1 MKTTYNA
8 MLAAGF
14 TTFVILAGVTTPAF
28 SKCIQPHPLLGIDT
42 YVADKYCQKKS
53 VRRKSVRTAMVGMK
67 TSHKMTGRRAVRE
80 MQSRLTAMGYNPGP
94 ADGVSG
100 PDTKKAAGEF
110 NMSVGLPANAS
121 TSATLKTLRRISG
134 N

>member
-1 MKTTYNA
+1 MKIIFNT
-8 MLAAGF
+8 MLASGF
-14 TTFVILAGVTTPAF
+14 TAFIALTGFTSPAL
-28 SKCIQPHPLLGIDT
+28 SECVKTHPIFGIDV
-42 YVADKYCQKKS
+42 YMADKYCQKANIK
-53 VRRKSVRTAMVGMK
+53 TAMVK
-67 TSHKMTGRRAVRE
+67 KNAYRKMTGRSAVRE

-100 PDTKKAAGEF
+100 PDTKKAASEF
-110 NMSVGLPANAS
+110 NMSVGLPADAS